1 MKLLLIALLASV
13 ACQKQIDPEG
23 DSIRL
28 NYLSRSEAAQVL
40 GREDQHARSLSR
52 FSMEALL
59 GRKDATAADYLA
71 FAAEQ
76 ALDWDAGQQKT
87 VEQCVNELNRT
98 IRRKGLKLPF
108 PESINIIS
116 STLAEEGGAG
126 GYTRGTTV
134 VLSRDLLEQAPVSVI
149 KTVVAHEV
157 FHVLTRNDPDFRR
170 KMYALIGFEVLPRS
184 VELPDGLKD
193 YVIDN
198 PDVNAH
204 DHCAVFTIGGKRR
217 NCMLLLYS
225 KTDYTGGY
233 YWDYFSAGLLEI
245 DPQSYLPVLEDG
257 QYRLYSIDDAA
268 DFYDQVGDNT
278 EYTIDPEEIL
288 ADNFSYL
295 LTTGTQ
301 GLPSPELIVRMEKVC
316 RGLAE

>member
-40 GREDQHARSLSR
+40 GQEDQHVRSLSR
-52 FSMEALL
+52 FSLEALL
-59 GRKDATAADYLA
+59 GRKDATAADYLT

-98 IRRKGLKLPF
+98 IRRKGLILPF
-108 PESINIIS
+108 PESINIIT

-134 VLSRDLLEQAPVSVI
+134 VLSRDLLEQAPASVI

-193 YVIDN
+193 YIIDN

-204 DHCAVFTIGGKRR
+204 DHCAVFSIGGKRR

-233 YWDYFSAGLLEI
+233 YRDYFSTGLLEI
-245 DPQSYLPVLEDG
+245 DPQSCLPVLEDG
-257 QYRLYSIDDAA
+257 QYRLYSIGEAT

-295 LTTGTQ
+295 LTTGTE

>member
-40 GREDQHARSLSR
+40 GR
-52 FSMEALL
+52 
-59 GRKDATAADYLA
+59 KDATAADYLA
-71 FAAEQ
+71 FAAVQALDWDAGQ

-108 PESINIIS
+108 PESINIITS
-116 STLAEEGGAG
+116 SLAEEGGAG

-233 YWDYFSAGLLEI
+233 YWDYFSTGLLEI